1 MLRELLGLSV
11 SVAGLGLS
19 ATRAVLPLPRLSPL
33 VPGLVS
39 LVDAAPGLR
48 TAVQT
53 MLGRPA
59 ADVSL
64 VLGGAV
70 GHALASGPVALLTP
84 AGQRLCLYRK
94 AAVRRQAWD
103 RFDDATAGIPG

>member
-1 MLRELLGLSV
+1 M
-11 SVAGLGLS
+11 
-19 ATRAVLPLPRLSPL
+19 
-33 VPGLVS
+33 VS

-48 TAVQT
+48 TAVQM

-84 AGQRLCLYRK
+84 AGQRLCLYHK
-94 AAVRRQAWD
+94 AAARRQARD